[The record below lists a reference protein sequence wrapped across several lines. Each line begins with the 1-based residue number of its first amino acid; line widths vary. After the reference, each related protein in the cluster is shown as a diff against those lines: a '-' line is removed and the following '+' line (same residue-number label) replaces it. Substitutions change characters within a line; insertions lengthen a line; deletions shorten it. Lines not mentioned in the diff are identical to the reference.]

1 MLERVSKYELN
12 IYLLK
17 KEKLFLIYKE
27 KEIKMTKIEKILL
40 FLTILIVL
48 FNLTQINVFIFFEE
62 ENKIALISFI
72 LSMCALILILLIR
85 VSKKIRDKNQ

>member
-1 MLERVSKYELN
+1 MK
-12 IYLLK
+12 
-17 KEKLFLIYKE
+17 
-27 KEIKMTKIEKILL
+27 KIEKILL

>member
-1 MLERVSKYELN
+1 LLERVSKYELN